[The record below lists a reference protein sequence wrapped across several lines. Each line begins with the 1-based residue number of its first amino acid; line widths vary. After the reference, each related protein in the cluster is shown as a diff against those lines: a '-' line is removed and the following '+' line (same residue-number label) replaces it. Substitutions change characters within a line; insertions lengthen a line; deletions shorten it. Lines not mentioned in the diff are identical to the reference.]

1 MSNATDTRV
10 TTGRVRF
17 SYANLFHPRSI
28 NGGPEKY
35 SVTLLIPKG
44 DKKTLGKIQRA
55 IEAAT
60 EQAKEKIKKFPA
72 KPNTTIH
79 DGDGTTPN
87 GEPYGEE
94 CKNHYV
100 IAVSSTRKPT
110 VIDRDRMPITEED
123 ELYSGCY
130 GRAVINFYGYDAGG
144 KKGISAGLNGIMKL
158 ADGERL
164 GGGGVTDED
173 WGDDFDDVEE
183 NDDIFG

>member
-60 EQAKEKIKKFPA
+60 EQAKEKSKSSRQNP
-72 KPNTTIH
+72 
-79 DGDGTTPN
+79 TPPSMTVTAPPRTVN
-87 GEPYGEE
+87 
-94 CKNHYV
+94 
-100 IAVSSTRKPT
+100 PT
-110 VIDRDRMPITEED
+110 VKNARTTM
-123 ELYSGCY
+123 
-130 GRAVINFYGYDAGG
+130 
-144 KKGISAGLNGIMKL
+144 
-158 ADGERL
+158 
-164 GGGGVTDED
+164 
-173 WGDDFDDVEE
+173 
-183 NDDIFG
+183 